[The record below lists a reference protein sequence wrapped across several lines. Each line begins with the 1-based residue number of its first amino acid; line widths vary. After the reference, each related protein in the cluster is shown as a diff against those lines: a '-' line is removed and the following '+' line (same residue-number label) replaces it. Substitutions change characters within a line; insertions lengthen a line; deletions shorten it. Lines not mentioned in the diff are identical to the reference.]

1 MASATRLA
9 TDNYNLQVELT
20 LQRHASQ
27 FMLSQMHEQQLQLM
41 AKEEEL
47 EVSVRLGTGLGWEVM
62 ACCKWSDAGMGG
74 AMGSRSVSILETVVS
89 VHLRR
94 FTALSL
100 HLYRRCARRRI
111 GPQLPSRPRPACAL

>member
-47 EVSVRLGTGLGWEVM
+47 EVSVRAAGRSTGNGEPVSSWSGWG
-62 ACCKWSDAGMGG
+62 ANGAAAGHIRPPYLPKGSAQAWVLHHG
-74 AMGSRSVSILETVVS
+74 ATSQKPPPHR
-89 VHLRR
+89 
-94 FTALSL
+94 
-100 HLYRRCARRRI
+100 
-111 GPQLPSRPRPACAL
+111 